1 MIHRRLP
8 ADGWRMLAL
17 ITVFVNVIFNYASLT
32 TNVIALPSLEDVSHR
47 FSSLLTPHDY
57 AFSIWGVIYF
67 AFIVYGIYQ
76 AVPARSEDPLYR
88 KLARP
93 FTFVNLLAIAWIVS
107 FRMQLMWVSVG
118 IIVTM
123 LILSIYMLV
132 LSRDAVLRDEYSNWV
147 PVPFSLLAGWLLI
160 ATIANLSTVCVY
172 MGWQGPVMTQVII
185 AMSVIVLTGLVG
197 IYVCARCKDF
207 IFPFV
212 ISWACVA
219 IAVSRSY
226 DFPYLSVVAL
236 FTAAAPLVW
245 IVTTLLKRITYRR
258 HILANKFS
266 F

>member
-8 ADGWRMLAL
+8 ADGWRLLAL
-17 ITVFVNVIFNYASLT
+17 MAVFVNVIFNYASL

-47 FSSLLTPHDY
+47 FSSLFTPHDY
-57 AFSIWGVIYF
+57 ALGIWGVIYF
-67 AFIVYGIYQ
+67 AFIVYAVYQ

-88 KLARP
+88 NLAKP
-93 FTFVNLLAIAWIVS
+93 FTLVNLLSIAWIVA
-107 FRMQLMWVSVG
+107 FRMQLMWFSVG

-123 LILSIYMLV
+123 LVLSIFMLV

-147 PVPFSLLAGWLLI
+147 SVPFSLLSGWLSV
-160 ATIANLSTVCVY
+160 ATIANFSTVFVY

-185 AMSVIVLTGLVG
+185 TMIMIVFAGLIG

-207 IFPFV
+207 VFPFV

-226 DFPYLSVVAL
+226 DFQYLSAL
-236 FTAAAPLVW
+236 ALITAAAPPVW
-245 IVTTLLKRITYRR
+245 IITTLLRRINYRR